1 VLAGMNSGIEIDGE
15 VILHSGDDGGDELE
29 EEEESS
35 VGAHVLACAPVLD
48 LVDDSLHR
56 VRVPACREREVEFVK
71 EGVREGVEEEEKD
84 LWRPARL

>member
-56 VRVPACREREVEFVK
+56 V
-71 EGVREGVEEEEKD
+71 
-84 LWRPARL
+84 